1 MAESQALGEIVAAL
15 ARTERPDEVSDGMLI
30 ELLGGSPHR
39 DLIASAQARFWMGLK
54 LSPEQAAGEFR
65 DTLAKLG
72 SRASAEEKALL
83 AKILKKSAT
92 AEEER
97 IFQERYMPKGP

>member
-1 MAESQALGEIVAAL
+1 MLFRSEEAL
-15 ARTERPDEVSDGMLI
+15 
-30 ELLGGSPHR
+30 
-39 DLIASAQARFWMGLK
+39 
-54 LSPEQAAGEFR
+54 GEFR
-65 DTLAKLG
+65 DTLSKLG
-72 SRASAEEKALL
+72 TRAPAEEKALL

>member
-1 MAESQALGEIVAAL
+1 
-15 ARTERPDEVSDGMLI
+15 MLI
-30 ELLGGSPHR
+30 ELLGESAHR
-39 DLIASAQARFWMGLK
+39 ELLARAQATLWMSLK
-54 LSPEQAAGEFR
+54 LSTEEALGEFR
-65 DTLAKLG
+65 DTLSKLG
-72 SRASAEEKALL
+72 ARAPAEEKALR